1 MTSEYEQ
8 ARRSKAD
15 ALRAMGRDP
24 FGGRFPDTISA
35 AEARR
40 RFETAGEGTSVRVA
54 GRLSALRAFGKLVFA
69 DLGDSSG
76 RIQLAFNRKT
86 LPDEAWQRVK
96 LLDLAD
102 WVGAEGRLVT
112 TRTGEITVD
121 VHAFEVLTKTLL
133 PPPEK
138 WHGLQDVEARY
149 RQRYV
154 DLFANPEVRRLF
166 LARSAILAQVRRFLE
181 ERGFVE
187 VETPVL
193 QPIYGGAAARPFVTH
208 HNTLDAD
215 FYLRISPELY
225 LKRLLVGGMERV
237 YEIARVFR
245 NEGISTRHNPEFT
258 LLEVYQAYGDYTDMM
273 VLVETMVESLARTV
287 SGGGT
292 VLPWP
297 APQGMGEE
305 VDSSAGGLRTPRAS
319 QSETSLAAGTETRR
333 ASSGSEEAAAGRK
346 SIAIDYAAP
355 WRRATY
361 ADLLAEH
368 AGLALGDEPAI
379 RARARDMGIEESN
392 KHLDVITHDIFER
405 TVEHHLVQPTFV
417 IDWPARLCPLTKRK
431 AGDPSLAERFE
442 PMVAGMEIGNAY
454 TELND
459 PDVQEAALATQLA
472 GQDETM
478 AVMDTDFLEAL
489 KYGMPPA
496 GGLGIGIDRLVMLLV
511 GAPSIRDVV
520 LFPARRPE
528 A

>member
-1 MTSEYEQ
+1 MTSEYEK
-8 ARRSKAD
+8 ARRRKAET
-15 ALRAMGRDP
+15 LRAMGLDP

-40 RFETAGEGTSVRVA
+40 RFETAGEGAPARVA
-54 GRLSALRAFGKLVFA
+54 GRLTGLRAFGKLVFA
-69 DLGDSSG
+69 DLEDSSG
-76 RIQLAFNRKT
+76 RIQLAFNRQT
-86 LPDEAWQRVK
+86 LPEREWRKVD

-102 WVGAEGRLVT
+102 WVGVDGRLVT

-121 VHAFEVLTKTLL
+121 AGRLEILTKTLL

-149 RQRYV
+149 RRRHV
-154 DLFANPEVRRLF
+154 DLFSNPAVRDLF
-166 LARSAILAQVRRFLE
+166 LARSEIIAQIRRFLAE
-181 ERGFVE
+181 QGFVE

-237 YEIARVFR
+237 FEIARVFR
-245 NEGISTRHNPEFT
+245 NEGVSTRHNPEFT
-258 LLEVYQAYGDYTDMM
+258 LLEVYQAYADYADMM
-273 VLVETMVESLARTV
+273 DLVETMVEGLARTV
-287 SGGGT
+287 GGGST
-292 VLPWP
+292 ELPWP
-297 APQGMGEE
+297 AP
-305 VDSSAGGLRTPRAS
+305 RA
-319 QSETSLAAGTETRR
+319 EA
-333 ASSGSEEAAAGRK
+333 GSEAHGQAGEGDREV
-346 SIAIDYAAP
+346 IEINYAAP

-379 RARARDMGIEESN
+379 RARAREMGLEESN
-392 KHLDVITHDIFER
+392 KHLDVVTHEIFER

-417 IDWPARLCPLTKRK
+417 YDWPARLCPLTKRK
-431 AGDPSLAERFE
+431 ADDESVAERFE

-459 PDVQEAALATQLA
+459 PDVQEEALRTQLA

-478 AVMDTDFLEAL
+478 AVMDTDFIEAL
-489 KYGMPPA
+489 KHGMPPA
-496 GGLGIGIDRLVMLLV
+496 GGLGIGIDRLVMLLT
-511 GAPSIRDVV
+511 GAPSIRDVI
-520 LFPARRPE
+520 LFPARRPTE
-528 A
+528 HP

>member
-1 MTSEYEQ
+1 MTSEYEK
-8 ARRSKAD
+8 ARRRKAET
-15 ALRAMGRDP
+15 LRAMGLDP

-40 RFETAGEGTSVRVA
+40 RFETAGEGAPARVA
-54 GRLSALRAFGKLVFA
+54 GRLTGLRAFGKLVFA
-69 DLGDSSG
+69 DLEDSSG

-86 LPDEAWQRVK
+86 LPEREWRKVD

-102 WVGAEGRLVT
+102 WVGVEGRLVT

-121 VHAFEVLTKTLL
+121 AGRLEILTKTLL

-149 RQRYV
+149 RRRHV
-154 DLFANPEVRRLF
+154 DLFSNPAVRDLF
-166 LARSAILAQVRRFLE
+166 LARSEIIAQIRRFLAE
-181 ERGFVE
+181 QGFVE

-237 YEIARVFR
+237 FEIARVFR

-258 LLEVYQAYGDYTDMM
+258 LLEVYQAYADYADMM
-273 VLVETMVESLARTV
+273 DLVETMVEGLARTV
-287 SGGGT
+287 GGGST
-292 VLPWP
+292 ELPWP
-297 APQGMGEE
+297 APRAEAESEAHGQAGEGDRVVIE
-305 VDSSAGGLRTPRAS
+305 
-319 QSETSLAAGTETRR
+319 
-333 ASSGSEEAAAGRK
+333 
-346 SIAIDYAAP
+346 IDYAAP

-379 RARARDMGIEESN
+379 RARAREMGLEESN
-392 KHLDVITHDIFER
+392 KHLDVLTHEIFER
-405 TVEHHLVQPTFV
+405 TVEPRLLQPTFV
-417 IDWPARLCPLTKRK
+417 TDWPARLCPLTKRK
-431 AGDPSLAERFE
+431 ADNPSLAERFE
-442 PMVAGMEIGNAY
+442 PIVAGMEIGNAY

-459 PDVQEAALATQLA
+459 PDVQEEALRTQLA

-478 AVMDTDFLEAL
+478 AVMDTDFIEAL
-489 KYGMPPA
+489 KHGMPPA
-496 GGLGIGIDRLVMLLV
+496 GGLGIGIDRLVMLLT

-520 LFPARRPE
+520 LFPARRGEPQ